1 MLARPTIP
9 DGKRGAVPAHRR
21 PPPLVSLIMPVWRP
35 QAEWLAQAVMTAL
48 AQREARIELVL
59 VEDGSAEPL
68 EELLSEL
75 GDERVRLLQ
84 QPHGG
89 AYAARNAGI
98 AAARGEFVRF
108 VDADDVFHPDSTA
121 RLVQLAEGERGAIA
135 YGATLFCDADLR
147 PQWKMTSRLRGD
159 AVLPCLLSRFSV
171 RPGALLFPRAVVE
184 ATGEWDTG
192 FRLSG
197 DWDWVLRALEH
208 APVRGERQVATYY
221 RRHSEAM
228 TADYAAGE
236 EGARR
241 VVRRYF
247 ERHPDQLG
255 TAVERRAEATLHA
268 RAVRVNATHG
278 RRRECFSRLGRS
290 LLLDPRAAGNEAMR
304 ALPALWGRLRH
315 APAAAPRLFG

>member
-1 MLARPTIP
+1 MHARLTTS
-9 DGKRGAVPAHRR
+9 DSERGAAPANRR
-21 PPPLVSLIMPVWRP
+21 SRPLVSLIMPVWRP
-35 QAEWLAQAVMTAL
+35 QAEWLAQAVTTAL
-48 AQREARIELVL
+48 AQREARIELIL

-84 QPHGG
+84 LPHSG
-89 AYAARNAGI
+89 AYGARNAGI

-121 RLVQLAEGERGAIA
+121 RLVQLAEGEPAAIA

-208 APVRGERQVATYY
+208 APVRGERHVATYY

>member
-1 MLARPTIP
+1 
-9 DGKRGAVPAHRR
+9 
-21 PPPLVSLIMPVWRP
+21 MPVWRP
-35 QAEWLAQAVMTAL
+35 QAEWLAQAVTTAL

-59 VEDGSAEPL
+59 VEDGPAEPL
-68 EELLSEL
+68 EALLSEL

-84 QPHGG
+84 VPHGG
-89 AYAARNAGI
+89 AYRARNAGI
-98 AAARGEFVRF
+98 EAARGDFVRF

-121 RLVQLAEGERGAIA
+121 RLVQLALSEQGAIA
-135 YGATLFCDADLR
+135 YGATMFCDPDLR
-147 PQWKMTSRLRGD
+147 PQWKMASRLRGD

-171 RPGALLFPRAVVE
+171 RPGGVLFPRAVVE

-208 APVRGERQVATYY
+208 APVRGERRVATYY
-221 RRHSEAM
+221 RRHSDAM
-228 TADYAAGE
+228 TADFEAGE

-268 RAVRVNATHG
+268 RAVRVNVTHG
-278 RRRECFSRLGRS
+278 RRGECIPQLGRS
-290 LLLDPRAAGNEAMR
+290 LMLDPRAVGNEILR
-304 ALPALWGRLRH
+304 GLPALWGRLRH
-315 APAAAPRLFG
+315 APATAPRFSA